1 MSSLCTPPSIPRGRR
16 SGASY
21 LVSSFTAKEL
31 VGTVEPQADVVVEL
45 HDFAY
50 VMPDEIKA
58 GEQLW
63 EVKNEGDQFHMMALL
78 KPNPGV
84 TLDDLKAAFAAM
96 ERGELT
102 GPPPFEF
109 VSTGGHMD
117 IFAVSEDGVLYH
129 NRWDGDWRGWWW
141 QTDQE
146 FPPGSPLAAQS
157 RHPLHMEVFAIGV
170 DNRVHHA
177 WWDGGWHAWFPVLGN
192 PPMDMDFYPPVT
204 AVTRNDSQLDIF
216 AISRQQEEEFV
227 WSNWWHASWKRWFI
241 LP

>member
-1 MSSLCTPPSIPRGRR
+1 MSWPTLQALDEATSSMGSFNPLPAGGEQQVILDFRTGEFLVYATEHSEGAPIP
-16 SGASY
+16 GASY
-21 LVSSFTAKEL
+21 LVSSFAAKEL

-109 VSTGGHMD
+109 VSTGGMAPISEGERQWAKFSLD
-117 IFAVSEDGVLYH
+117 PGEYMAVCPLPDMAALMAGE
-129 NRWDGDWRGWWW
+129 
-141 QTDQE
+141 
-146 FPPGSPLAAQS
+146 PPLSHLEHGMLK
-157 RHPLHMEVFAIGV
+157 
-170 DNRVHHA
+170 
-177 WWDGGWHAWFPVLGN
+177 
-192 PPMDMDFYPPVT
+192 T
-204 AVTRNDSQLDIF
+204 
-216 AISRQQEEEFV
+216 ISVVE
-227 WSNWWHASWKRWFI
+227 
-241 LP
+241 